1 MSKPRIGLKDIAQE
15 TGVSSAAV
23 SLVLNNRPGV
33 SNATRQRVND
43 AARKLGYRPRRSRLS
58 KLTPREATKLGSI
71 GFKAFGV
78 NAALGHSYY
87 GDILSGASA
96 AARELGASLAFEAY
110 DEPGLDGLQLPT
122 PTSDGV
128 LITGRPP
135 RDYVMRL
142 HERRVPYVL
151 VCCSLAHFPGDTIG
165 PENVESSYHV
175 VQHLARLGHRRIA
188 YLGGE
193 PNNADARERY
203 LGYRWAIDDLGLD
216 ADDSLALMSFFDTEH
231 GACGLKQLYEQA
243 GEFTA
248 IYAASDFLA
257 MGVYQSARDLGV
269 SIPDQLTVV
278 GFDNNSLCE
287 TLHPRLTTMGL
298 DRERIGRLSVR
309 RLAEIVDHPQ
319 APMSIRLPAELIERD
334 SCTSIDP

>member
-1 MSKPRIGLKDIAQE
+1 MSTKPRIGLKDIAEE

-33 SNATRQRVND
+33 STATRRRVND
-43 AARKLGYRPRRSRLS
+43 AARKLGYQRRRSRVS
-58 KLTPREATKLGSI
+58 KTATGETTSLGSI

-96 AARELGASLAFEAY
+96 ASRELGASMAFEAY
-110 DEPGLDGLQLPT
+110 DDVDNIKLPM
-122 PTSDGV
+122 PTTDGV

-142 HERRVPYVL
+142 HEKRTPYVL

-165 PENVESSYHV
+165 PENVESSYRV
-175 VQHLARLGHRRIA
+175 IEHLAELGHRRIA

-216 ADDSLALMSFFDTEH
+216 ADESLALMSFFDTEH
-231 GACGLKQLYEQA
+231 GVSGLQQLYDRA
-243 GEFTA
+243 GKFTA

-269 SIPDQLTVV
+269 SIPEELTVV

-309 RLAEIVDHPQ
+309 RLAEIVDQPQ
-319 APMSIRLPAELIERD
+319 AAISMRLPAQLIQRESCVPLD
-334 SCTSIDP
+334 S